1 MFTFREAASSLRVLN
16 VFNLYIVEDE
26 SVELNPSYLN
36 LLRLKVIQAQ
46 SNLLSNDRLPGQ
58 LLL

>member
-36 LLRLKVIQAQ
+36 LLRLKFIQAQ